1 MSEKRDKIK
10 HIAFTESETK
20 KIKKYSNYYN
30 MTDSEFIRQAIND
43 KILRIEK
50 PESFTTVSNPD
61 LSNQILKYQE
71 SILEEVKLIKKK
83 FSTIN
88 GIEKNYKSL
97 SSLISE
103 GTLKENFKL
112 KTDKIK
118 DVMKAYNKPF
128 TPKELV
134 SLTGFDFKTIELG
147 LTQLESK
154 KEAKLNNNG
163 RWVLNE

>member
-1 MSEKRDKIK
+1 MNEKRDKVK
-10 HIAFTESETK
+10 HIAFTESEVK
-20 KIKKYSNYYN
+20 KIKNYAKHYN
-30 MTDSEFIRQAIND
+30 MTSSEFIRQAIND

-50 PESFTTVSNPD
+50 PESFNGLGNKDVEK
-61 LSNQILKYQE
+61 ILKNQE
-71 SILEEVKLIKKK
+71 LLLKEQKIMKTKLVMV
-83 FSTIN
+83 N
-88 GIEKNYKSL
+88 GLKNSYKSL
-97 SSLISE
+97 SNLISD
-103 GTLKENFKL
+103 GTVKENFKL
-112 KTDKIK
+112 KMDKIK

-147 LTQLESK
+147 LTQLMGK

>member
-1 MSEKRDKIK
+1 MNEKRDKVK

-20 KIKKYSNYYN
+20 KIKKYSDYYN

-50 PESFTTVSNPD
+50 PESFNGLGNKEVEK
-61 LSNQILKYQE
+61 ILKNQE
-71 SILEEVKLIKKK
+71 LLLKEQNLMKAKLTMVNGLKK
-83 FSTIN
+83 S
-88 GIEKNYKSL
+88 YKSL
-97 SSLISE
+97 SSLMSE

-118 DVMKAYNKPF
+118 DVMKAYNKAF

-134 SLTGFDFKTIELG
+134 SLTDFDFKTIELG

-163 RWVLNE
+163 RWVLDE

>member
-20 KIKKYSNYYN
+20 KIKKHSNYYN

-50 PESFTTVSNPD
+50 PESFNGLGNKDVEK
-61 LSNQILKYQE
+61 ILKNQE
-71 SILEEVKLIKKK
+71 LLLKEQKLMKTKLVMV
-83 FSTIN
+83 N
-88 GIEKNYKSL
+88 GLKNSYKSL
-97 SSLISE
+97 SNLISD
-103 GTLKENFKL
+103 GTVKENFKL
-112 KTDKIK
+112 KMDKIK

-128 TPKELV
+128 TPKELA
-134 SLTGFDFKTIELG
+134 SLTNFDFKTIELG
-147 LTQLESK
+147 LTRLESK